1 MKNMKALRFLGLV
14 LIGIVI
20 VSLPACAIFPSSG
33 PAAIV
38 GTWKNSLGTVWMIKA
53 DRTFDV
59 DLNHDGRRDAW
70 GNYTVSDKTLVI
82 SGTGG
87 EVPKGCEGD
96 GIYRFNR
103 SGDDLRFT
111 LVKDKCELRVRNVLL
126 DWHRK

>member
-1 MKNMKALRFLGLV
+1 MKALHFLGTV
-14 LIGIVI
+14 LIGIAI
-20 VSLPACAIFPSSG
+20 VSLNACAIFSRSG

-53 DRTFDV
+53 NGTFDV
-59 DLNHDGRRDAW
+59 DLNHDGNRDAW
-70 GNYTVSDKTLVI
+70 GNYTVSDKTLII

-96 GIYRFNR
+96 GIYHFKR

-111 LVKDKCELRVRNVLL
+111 LLKDKCELRVKNVMLR
-126 DWHRK
+126 WHRK